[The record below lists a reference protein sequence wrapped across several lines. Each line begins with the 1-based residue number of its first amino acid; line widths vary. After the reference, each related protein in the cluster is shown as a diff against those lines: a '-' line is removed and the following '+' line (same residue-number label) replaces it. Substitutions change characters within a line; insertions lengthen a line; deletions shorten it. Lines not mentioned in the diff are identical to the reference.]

1 MIFCFQMIPHLQSIK
16 VIPKFLLE
24 NSCTTSLSS
33 KTSGYSFLRDKSH
46 RGNCRDNAPQE
57 RFFGQMKDEIDLSD
71 CETFDQVKAL
81 IDDRI
86 DYYNNDRYP

>member
-1 MIFCFQMIPHLQSIK
+1 
-16 VIPKFLLE
+16 
-24 NSCTTSLSS
+24 
-33 KTSGYSFLRDKSH
+33 
-46 RGNCRDNAPQE
+46 
-57 RFFGQMKDEIDLSD
+57 MKDEIDLSD